1 MIDRHKMRVLSLLVI
16 AGLCGLH
23 AQDMATGEAIFNSN
37 CAICH
42 GADGH
47 GARGPNL
54 RGPLRNGNQDSDIEA
69 VIRGGL
75 TGTAMPKFTFED
87 DELKSVVMYIQ
98 SWRRGVAPRTKPE
111 GDPVAGKRVYDSQGC
126 AHCHEVGNEGSTLGP
141 SLTRIGASR
150 SYEYMKASLV
160 DPSADIPDDYRTI
173 GIVTRE
179 GKQYRGVWVNED
191 SFTIQIR
198 LPDESYASFDKQAIQ
213 EEVREPKSMMPAYHL
228 SEMDLKNL
236 LAYLSSLVGEADQT
250 SETQPE
256 RR

>member
-1 MIDRHKMRVLSLLVI
+1 MIERHGMRVLSLLVV
-16 AGLCGLH
+16 AGLSGLQ
-23 AQDMATGEAIFNSN
+23 AQDIATGEAIFNSN

-42 GADGH
+42 GNDGR

-69 VIRGGL
+69 VIRNGL

-98 SWRRGVAPRTKPE
+98 SWRRGAAPRTKPE
-111 GDPVAGKRVYDSQGC
+111 GDPVAGKRVYDSLGC

-150 SYEYMKASLV
+150 SYEHMKTSIV

-173 GIVTRE
+173 RIVSRE

-198 LPDESYASFDKQAIQ
+198 LPDESYASFDKQAIK

-228 SEMDLKNL
+228 SEMELKNL
-236 LAYLSSLVGEADQT
+236 LAYLSSLVGEANQT
-250 SETQPE
+250 SETQRE

>member
-1 MIDRHKMRVLSLLVI
+1 MRVLFLLALAVS
-16 AGLCGLH
+16 AGLR

-42 GADGH
+42 GADGR

-54 RGPLRNGNQDSDIEA
+54 RGSLRNGDQDADIEA
-69 VIRGGL
+69 VIRNGL

-87 DELKSVVMYIQ
+87 DELTSVVLYIQ
-98 SWRRGVAPRTKPE
+98 SWRRGSAPRSKPE
-111 GDPVAGKRVYDSQGC
+111 GDPGAGQHVYASQGC
-126 AHCHEVGNEGSTLGP
+126 ARCHEIRNEGSTLGP

-150 SYEYMKASLV
+150 SYDYLKTSIV
-160 DPSADIPDDYRTI
+160 DPSADIPNEYRTI
-173 GIVTRE
+173 RIVTQN

-198 LPDESYASFDKQAIQ
+198 LPDESYISFDKQAIK

-228 SEMDLKNL
+228 SDADLRNL

-250 SETQPE
+250 SEQQRD